1 MLYNNLIYLIKVKI
15 KRKRLFSHCTTCFQ
29 VLCPDLEALELL
41 TAHICTCAS
50 SCLCLS
56 PQASWSKPSQ
66 GWCLFLRT
74 QSCSLP
80 LSSNSH
86 TGKAERNSS
95 SEEHNQSPP
104 DCLSFPKDINQ
115 GRHSWALQGFEAF
128 GTNSW
133 AYLCT
138 HHSQV
143 QYSEG
148 HVELCPWKRKYKI
161 HCSGQ
166 AEKHPTCFA
175 HLSP

>member
-56 PQASWSKPSQ
+56 PQVSWSKPSQ

-95 SEEHNQSPP
+95 SGEHNQSPP

-115 GRHSWALQGFEAF
+115 GRHRLSTPGFWGIWNQQLGLLVHSPEPSPILWGTRGALPQ
-128 GTNSW
+128 
-133 AYLCT
+133 
-138 HHSQV
+138 
-143 QYSEG
+143 
-148 HVELCPWKRKYKI
+148 
-161 HCSGQ
+161 
-166 AEKHPTCFA
+166 EKEV
-175 HLSP
+175 